1 MSEQESGQVS
11 EQEKEAIV
19 QLKHYS
25 NITAYWKQEEY
36 TNSEVDSYIKTTLNY
51 IEKLQ
56 KENEEYHRI
65 KKELIR
71 VNKKIYD
78 VDTIDEFIK
87 TIDELQKELE
97 EKTTIL
103 MAGVDKVKQL
113 EKKITELEKTI
124 DLIIDDFKAE
134 NYFVGMTNKEVREYY
149 KKRKELKE

>member
-1 MSEQESGQVS
+1 MSEAEKRELQELIDLLCKGQAS
-11 EQEKEAIV
+11 QYDRRC
-19 QLKHYS
+19 L
-25 NITAYWKQEEY
+25 
-36 TNSEVDSYIKTTLNY
+36 LNY
-51 IEKLQ
+51 IDKLQ

-78 VDTIDEFIK
+78 VDTIDEMIE
-87 TIDELQKELE
+87 TIEKLQEELE

-103 MAGVDKVKQL
+103 MAGADKVKQL
-113 EKKITELEKTI
+113 EKDNKELEKTI
-124 DLIIDDFKAE
+124 DLIIDDFQAE